1 LINQDVSDNMNDVS
15 IVQWK
20 SALRG
25 FLAGSFIS
33 GSIANPYHIAIQI
46 VLFVIGLL
54 VLMDI
59 LLPAGKGMYGVTS
72 VSAAVAGF
80 IITLLFSMFG
90 YSTYYLVFVIIVTVL
105 VYINL
110 FRFLF
115 KKKEGKK

>member
-1 LINQDVSDNMNDVS
+1 MNDVS

-25 FLAGSFIS
+25 FLAGRLIS
-33 GSIANPYHIAIQI
+33 GSIVNPYYIAIQI
-46 VLFVIGLL
+46 VLFIIGLL

-59 LLPAGKGMYGVTS
+59 LLPAGKGMYGVTAA
-72 VSAAVAGF
+72 SAAIAGF
-80 IITLLFSMFG
+80 IITLLLSIFG
-90 YSTYYLVFVIIVTVL
+90 YSIYYLVFVIIATVL

-115 KKKEGKK
+115 KKREGKK